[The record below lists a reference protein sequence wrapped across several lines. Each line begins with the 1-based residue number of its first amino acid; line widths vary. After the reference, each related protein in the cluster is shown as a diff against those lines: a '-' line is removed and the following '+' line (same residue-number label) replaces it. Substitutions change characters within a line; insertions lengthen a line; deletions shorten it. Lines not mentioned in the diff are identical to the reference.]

1 MLGGNMTIISG
12 HEAAP
17 ASVAS
22 GLATVPLSD
31 ALGAEIIGV
40 DVSEDLSDAL
50 FSQILDVWHEN
61 GVILF
66 RNQDLNEEAQA
77 RFAARFGSLGTVN
90 NNHNGRSRIPGV
102 MYISNVREDGKLV
115 GALPDGEMFFHS
127 DQCYIE
133 RPCMATMLYAMEVPR
148 KGGNT
153 LFANMYKAY
162 ETLPQSIKDR
172 IEGRKALN
180 VYDYDNNATRRG
192 SEPKEGIPSFA
203 HPVVRVHPATG
214 RKALYVNRLMTHHIE
229 GLPQEESDQLLESLF
244 DHQEQR
250 QFVYEHVW
258 KPGELLLWDNRCT
271 LHARSDFDASERRMM
286 RRVAILGDR
295 PV

>member
-1 MLGGNMTIISG
+1 MTLARG
-12 HEAAP
+12 REAAHQSGAP
-17 ASVAS
+17 
-22 GLATVPLSD
+22 GLATVPLSE

-40 DVSEDLSDAL
+40 DVSEDISDAL
-50 FSQILDVWHEN
+50 FAQILDIWHAHS
-61 GVILF
+61 VILF
-66 RNQDLNEEAQA
+66 RNQNLDEEAQV
-77 RFAARFGSLGTVN
+77 RFASRFGELGRVN
-90 NNHNGRSRIPGV
+90 NNHNGRSRLPGV

-133 RPCMATMLYAMEVPR
+133 RPSMGTMLYSMEVP
-148 KGGNT
+148 KQGGNT

-162 ETLPQSIKDR
+162 ETLPQAIKDK
-172 IEGRKALN
+172 IDGLKALN
-180 VYDYDNNATRRG
+180 VYDYDNNATQRG
-192 SEPKEGIPSFA
+192 SEPREGVPSFM
-203 HPVVRVHPATG
+203 HPMVRVHPATG
-214 RKALYVNRLMTHHIE
+214 RRALYVNRLMTHHIE
-229 GLPQEESDQLLESLF
+229 GLPREESEQLLEMLF

-258 KPGELLLWDNRCT
+258 KPNELLLWDNRCT

-286 RRVAILGDR
+286 RRVAILGDK